1 MNLYEINKAYQDVL
15 ENGFSFDDETGE
27 ILFDSESLDLLEDEF
42 KNKIDNIVSY
52 IKNQE
57 ALKDGISNEIK
68 ALNERKKD
76 VDKKIEYLKGYI
88 TDSMHIRGLKKMETP
103 RNKISFRLS
112 QSVDVKNENLIDGQY
127 FIEKVERKIDKKTL
141 LADLKKG
148 IHVEG
153 AELLKKQNLQ
163 IK

>member
-15 ENGFSFDDETGE
+15 ENGFSFDEETGE
-27 ILFDSESLDLLEDEF
+27 ILFDKESLDLLDDEF
-42 KNKIDNIVSY
+42 KSKVDNIVSY

-57 ALKDGISNEIK
+57 VLKSGIKEEMKS
-68 ALNERKKD
+68 LNDRAKTI
-76 VDKKIEYLKGYI
+76 DKRIEYLKGYI
-88 TDSMHIRGLKKMETP
+88 TDAMNIRELSKLETP

-112 QSVDVKNENLIDGQY
+112 HSVDVKDESLIDTHY
-127 FIEKVERKIDKKTL
+127 FTEKVERKLDKKTL

-148 IHVEG
+148 LKVDG
-153 AELLKKQNLQ
+153 VELLKKQNIQ

>member
-15 ENGFSFDDETGE
+15 ESGFYFDEETGE
-27 ILFDSESLDLLEDEF
+27 ILFDSENLDELEDEF
-42 KNKIDNIVSY
+42 KNKVDNIVSF

-57 ALKDGISNEIK
+57 VLKDGISNEIK
-68 ALNERKKD
+68 TLNERKKD

-88 TDSMHIRGLKKMETP
+88 TDSMHIRGLAKMETP
-103 RNKISFRLS
+103 RNKISFRIS
-112 QSVDVKNENLIDGQY
+112 QSVDVKNESLIDSHY
-127 FIEKVERKIDKKTL
+127 FTEKVERKLDKRTL
-141 LADLKKG
+141 LADLKNGK
-148 IHVEG
+148 HVEG

>member
-15 ENGFSFDDETGE
+15 ENGFSFDEETGE

-42 KNKIDNIVSY
+42 KNKVDNIVSF

-57 ALKDGISNEIK
+57 VLKDGISNEIK
-68 ALNERKKD
+68 VLNERKKD
-76 VDKKIEYLKGYI
+76 IDKKIEWLKGYI
-88 TDSMHIRGLKKMETP
+88 TDSMHIRGMSKMETP

-112 QSVDVKNENLIDGQY
+112 QSVDVKDESLIDGHY
-127 FIEKVERKIDKKTL
+127 FTEKVERKLDKKAL

-148 IHVEG
+148 THVEG